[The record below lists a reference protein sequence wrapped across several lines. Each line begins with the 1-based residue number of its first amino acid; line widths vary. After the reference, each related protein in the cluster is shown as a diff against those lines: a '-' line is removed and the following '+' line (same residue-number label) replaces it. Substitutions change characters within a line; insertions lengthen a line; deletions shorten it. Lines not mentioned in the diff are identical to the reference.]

1 MEAVK
6 HRVIMEERWGAEI
19 TGVTD
24 LLIFDENEIV
34 AETTMGLLTVH
45 GMNLHISSLALD
57 RGQIL
62 LEGEIH
68 EVYYEE
74 SGHAVKPKNGGFF
87 SKMLRG

>member
-6 HRVIMEERWGAEI
+6 HRVIMEERRGAEV
-19 TGVTD
+19 TGITD

-34 AETTMGLLTVH
+34 VETTLGLLTVH

-68 EVYYEE
+68 EIYYEE
-74 SGHAVKPKNGGFF
+74 AGRVNQPKNTGFF
-87 SKMLRG
+87 AKMIHG